1 MTTNELLAQMYP
13 YYSDYPTK
21 KILVSEVPLS
31 NTEVLIC
38 TGAVVIPLLI
48 TAYLLWKV
56 END

>member
-13 YYSDYPTK
+13 YFDYPTK

-48 TAYLLWKV
+48 TAYLLWKI

>member
-1 MTTNELLAQMYP
+1 MTTIKLLVQIYP
-13 YYSDYPTK
+13 YYSDYSTK
-21 KILVSEVPLS
+21 KIPVSEVLS

-38 TGAVVIPLLI
+38 MGAVILPLLI